1 MLKSADIDENNQRR
15 SKETGV
21 FWVGGGVLT
30 LPIPLVFKKK
40 YDL

>member
-21 FWVGGGVLT
+21 FWVGGGADASYT
-30 LPIPLVFKKK
+30 FGI
-40 YDL
+40 

>member
-21 FWVGGGVLT
+21 FWVGGVLT

>member
-1 MLKSADIDENNQRR
+1 MLKSAYIDENNQRR
-15 SKETGV
+15 PKEIGM
-21 FWVGGGVLT
+21 FWEGAVLT